1 MITVIDG
8 KLFSKMF
15 ISAANNLEN
24 HKAAV
29 NDMNVFPVPD
39 GDTGTNMA
47 LTVKAA
53 AGELL
58 KYPDGGVS
66 GLADC
71 VAKASLRGARGNSG
85 VILSQLLRGM
95 QKGTAGLEVLDC
107 AGIANAFRS
116 AAEVAYKAVMKP
128 TEGTILTVAREMAEF
143 AVREQANFEN
153 AQEFLEKIVEE
164 GKRSLE
170 RTPELLPVLKQA
182 NVVDSGGMGLVT
194 LLSGALYALKN
205 DAMIEVTGEQEKS
218 DGGADFSDFDE
229 ENSPFTYC
237 TEFIIVKHNP
247 KTKTG
252 KLKNDYKT
260 KGDCVLVIDDGE
272 IVKVHIHTDNPGLVL
287 QEALLIGQLTN
298 IKIDNMKEQAE
309 QKAKN
314 MPKEKYGFVAVAQ
327 GDGIDAILKDMGVRE
342 TISGG
347 QTMNP
352 SADDILQAIR
362 KTNAETVFVFPNNK
376 NIILAAEAAK
386 ELESEKEV
394 VIIPTRNI
402 PQCITAL
409 MNFDKQKGVKENT
422 DVVMEVISTVKT
434 ISVTYAV
441 RDSEMNGKTIRE
453 GDMIAVSDK
462 EIVANGKDAS
472 AVAMDGVGTI
482 YDEDAGIITI
492 YYGESVN
499 EDTAEELKEKMEEK
513 YDDCDVELYFG
524 GQSVYSYIIS
534 VE

>member
-1 MITVIDG
+1 M
-8 KLFSKMF
+8 
-15 ISAANNLEN
+15 
-24 HKAAV
+24 
-29 NDMNVFPVPD
+29 
-39 GDTGTNMA
+39 
-47 LTVKAA
+47 
-53 AGELL
+53 
-58 KYPDGGVS
+58 
-66 GLADC
+66 
-71 VAKASLRGARGNSG
+71 
-85 VILSQLLRGM
+85 
-95 QKGTAGLEVLDC
+95 
-107 AGIANAFRS
+107 
-116 AAEVAYKAVMKP
+116 
-128 TEGTILTVAREMAEF
+128 
-143 AVREQANFEN
+143 
-153 AQEFLEKIVEE
+153 
-164 GKRSLE
+164 
-170 RTPELLPVLKQA
+170 
-182 NVVDSGGMGLVT
+182 
-194 LLSGALYALKN
+194 
-205 DAMIEVTGEQEKS
+205 
-218 DGGADFSDFDE
+218 
-229 ENSPFTYC
+229 
-237 TEFIIVKHNP
+237 
-247 KTKTG
+247 
-252 KLKNDYKT
+252 
-260 KGDCVLVIDDGE
+260 
-272 IVKVHIHTDNPGLVL
+272 L

-422 DVVMEVISTVKT
+422 DAVMEVISTVKT

-462 EIVANGKDAS
+462 EIGRKRQGCVCRC
-472 AVAMDGVGTI
+472 DGWRRN
-482 YDEDAGIITI
+482 D
-492 YYGESVN
+492 
-499 EDTAEELKEKMEEK
+499 L
-513 YDDCDVELYFG
+513 
-524 GQSVYSYIIS
+524 
-534 VE
+534 